1 MLLIYS
7 ILQKIKLSLTFVFMK
22 NILIAPSILAAN
34 FAQLGKDVKDVSEA
48 GADMI
53 HIDVMDGNFVP
64 NITFG
69 PSLIKDIRP
78 CSEKVFDVH
87 LMIQNPEKYIKQFAD
102 AGSDIITFHLEA
114 TTSPKEVI
122 DLIHDQGKKAGIS
135 MLPSTK
141 AEDVLPFIK
150 DLDLILVMS
159 VMPGFGGQKFMHD
172 QLDKIRIF
180 RQEINRTNPDIILSI
195 DGGINNETGKLAI
208 EAGADMLVAGSYIFK
223 QENLTQAINQLR

>member
-1 MLLIYS
+1 
-7 ILQKIKLSLTFVFMK
+7 MK

-34 FAQLGKDVKDVSEA
+34 FAQLGQDVKNVSDA

-78 CSEKVFDVH
+78 YSKKIFDVH
-87 LMIQNPEKYIKQFAD
+87 LMIQNPEKYITQFAE

-114 TTSPKEVI
+114 IDSPKKVI
-122 DLIHDQGKKAGIS
+122 DLIHAHGKKAGIS
-135 MLPSTK
+135 MLPSTP
-141 AEDVLPFIK
+141 ASEVIPFLK
-150 DLDLILVMS
+150 SLDLVLVMS

-172 QLDKIRIF
+172 QLDKISEF
-180 RQEINRTNPDIILSI
+180 RKAINESNPEIILSI

-208 EAGADMLVAGSYIFK
+208 EAGANMLVAGSYIFK
-223 QENLTQAINQLR
+223 QDDLAQAINMLR